1 MQELFFRVI
10 PRESLA
16 CFWSKRDVSKGS
28 KAPSIKMTVD
38 QFNAVSLKV
47 VSTILNAVNVK
58 SKQKSTFARSKAVT
72 KWIAV
77 ALVCVF
83 CYYPVFSRILL
94 RFLFVIFCAA
104 LYSEKCV

>member
-1 MQELFFRVI
+1 MYPQFIFFLQELFFRVI

-47 VSTILNAVNVK
+47 VSTILNAVDVK
-58 SKQKSTFARSKAVT
+58 SKQKSTFARSKAIT

-83 CYYPVFSRILL
+83 CY
-94 RFLFVIFCAA
+94 
-104 LYSEKCV
+104 